1 MSYKHLKIKFYV
13 SPYYELFTT
22 ALLSRSVRFYLACVP
37 LQVDPY
43 LHDETKMYF
52 MRVGSVLRTE
62 TEDFKSGRLSPALR
76 TGTHFFKEIRSKV
89 SLAQSA

>member
-43 LHDETKMYF
+43 LHDET
-52 MRVGSVLRTE
+52 
-62 TEDFKSGRLSPALR
+62 
-76 TGTHFFKEIRSKV
+76 
-89 SLAQSA
+89 

>member
-1 MSYKHLKIKFYV
+1 MSYKHLKIKFCV

-43 LHDETKMYF
+43 LHDVFHESWKCSKD
-52 MRVGSVLRTE
+52 R
-62 TEDFKSGRLSPALR
+62 DGRLQKWQIKPSPQNR
-76 TGTHFFKEIRSKV
+76 DTFFKEIRSKV